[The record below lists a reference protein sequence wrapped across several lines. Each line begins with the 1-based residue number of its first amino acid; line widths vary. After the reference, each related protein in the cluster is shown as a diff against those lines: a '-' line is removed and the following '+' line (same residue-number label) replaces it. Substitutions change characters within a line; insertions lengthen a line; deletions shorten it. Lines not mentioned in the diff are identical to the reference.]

1 MRPRALAS
9 RRTSSSARRRPIAA
23 LFAVAVLSCIA
34 SAAFAQGDLN
44 VICGAPLAWC
54 EAAAAAFT
62 HETGITVRLAQKDAG
77 EALAQIVAER
87 ADPKHDLWYSGSG
100 DLHLRAAELGLTEEY
115 RSALLPELRE
125 WAARQ
130 AEQSGWHTV
139 GIHASVLGIGY
150 NVEALAKKRLP
161 EPKCWA
167 DLARPDYRGQVRM
180 AHPGA
185 VNAAYA
191 AIATLVQIFGEERAF
206 ELLAAVHANG
216 GSYPRTGAGAMRA
229 AARGEASIAVT
240 FLHDGLAEIANG
252 FPIKVVVPCEGT
264 GYEIGSMSIIKGAR
278 NLASA
283 KKFYDWALTPAAQG
297 IGVETKHFELPSNR
311 ATPLPPGMPP
321 IGDIKLIAYD
331 FARYDSPDERSRLVD
346 RWERDV
352 QGLPR

>member
-1 MRPRALAS
+1 MAPAARAL
-9 RRTSSSARRRPIAA
+9 
-23 LFAVAVLSCIA
+23 
-34 SAAFAQGDLN
+34 GDLN

-54 EAAAAAFT
+54 EAAAEAFRR
-62 HETGITVRLAQKDAG
+62 ETGVAVRLAQKDSG
-77 EALAQIVAER
+77 EALAQIIAER
-87 ADPKHDLWYSGSG
+87 NDPKHDLWFSGSG
-100 DLHLRAAELGLTEEY
+100 DAHLRAAELGLTEEY
-115 RSALLPELRE
+115 RSPLLPALHD
-125 WAARQ
+125 WAVRQ
-130 AEQSGWHTV
+130 AELSHWHTV

-150 NVEALAKKRLP
+150 NADALAKKRLL

-167 DLARPDYRGQVRM
+167 DLARPEYHGQVRM

-229 AARGEASIAVT
+229 AVRGEASIAVA

-264 GYEIGSMSIIKGAR
+264 GYEVGSMSIVKGAR
-278 NLASA
+278 NLANA
-283 KKFYDWALTPAAQG
+283 KRFYDWALTPAAQR

-311 ATPLPPGMPP
+311 AAPLPPGMPP
-321 IGDIKLIAYD
+321 IGDIRLIAYD
-331 FARYDSPDERSRLVD
+331 FARYDSAEAHARLVGK
-346 RWERDV
+346 WEHEV
-352 QGLPR
+352 QGAAR